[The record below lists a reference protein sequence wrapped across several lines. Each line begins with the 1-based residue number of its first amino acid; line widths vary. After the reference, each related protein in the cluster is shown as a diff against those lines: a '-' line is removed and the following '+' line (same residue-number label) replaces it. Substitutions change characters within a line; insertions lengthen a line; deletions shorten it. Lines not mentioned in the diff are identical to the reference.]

1 MGRVSWPHGPRVK
14 AGSGETIRTPGSY
27 PAECGPKGLSSERER
42 RPLRL
47 LQMMLTMYWESDLS
61 FLDFSSLLLTVAPD
75 F

>member
-14 AGSGETIRTPGSY
+14 AGSGETIRTGSY
-27 PAECGPKGLSSERER
+27 PAECGPKGLSSEKER
-42 RPLRL
+42 GQLGL

-61 FLDFSSLLLTVAPD
+61 FLDYSSLLLTVTPD